1 MYVIHVAS
9 SFTQFSISMSSSKEK
24 KTILRTHLA
33 LRIWIAEI
41 LKNKKGTKS
50 ERVTVILKILQK
62 YKDVFSF
69 PTSFPIYT

>member
-41 LKNKKGTKS
+41 LKNKKGTK
-50 ERVTVILKILQK
+50 
-62 YKDVFSF
+62 
-69 PTSFPIYT
+69 IYRESQ